1 MMKKFYGSE
10 TYILLNSERQE
21 QEHGKHSTQGN
32 HQWTAAT
39 ALDSPQTAFNN
50 NKSKSAKV
58 IHKQMHTADTEQIQV
73 NRCAEFLA
81 C

>member
-1 MMKKFYGSE
+1 MMKKFYGSA

-39 ALDSPQTAFNN
+39 ALDFPQTAFY

-58 IHKQMHTADTEQIQV
+58 LHKQMHTAFS
-73 NRCAEFLA
+73 RYK
-81 C
+81 